1 MLEMDFLDQ
10 DYWDYANEFFGLSE
24 PIIEAFHLEIDRI
37 NRSPELQRLAW
48 ELHRRLYD
56 SDESVQE
63 MNARLLGMGP
73 EEGMFAAVVYASGL
87 PSLIDKYNSRGIPLH
102 ILKDTLSDLEIWMN
116 HHRQKYGVWGL
127 SELGWLVWHFRGG
140 IFRLGRLQFLP
151 NSYNEKVKVFR
162 NRANGSVVALSDDGV
177 KFSANGQ
184 KEDDHKWTSIL
195 EHDGDVV
202 KGNKITPNG
211 TVDREPME
219 LSMKEWELV
228 LEEGDRILEVHIPEG
243 SKMTYELCKDS
254 YRQAKEF
261 AATYLP
267 DQNIKAFT
275 CTSWL
280 LSPQLRQILP
290 ESSNIV
296 KFQSDYYCTTLLPDD
311 TQMFER
317 VFGMKLDDLS
327 NAPHDTS
334 LRRALL
340 DYVADGNSVRGGAGF
355 ILW

>member
-1 MLEMDFLDQ
+1 MLEMNFLDQ
-10 DYWDYANEFFGLSE
+10 DYWDYVNEFFGLSE

-151 NSYNEKVKVFR
+151 NTYNEKVKVFR
-162 NRANGSVVALSDDGV
+162 NRANGSVVALSDDG
-177 KFSANGQ
+177 
-184 KEDDHKWTSIL
+184 
-195 EHDGDVV
+195 DVI
-202 KGNKITPNG
+202 KGNKITPNS
-211 TVDREPME
+211 TVVREPME

-275 CTSWL
+275 CLSWL
-280 LSPQLRQILP
+280 LSPQLRKILP

-311 TQMFER
+311 AQMFER

-327 NAPHDTS
+327 NAPRDTS